1 MERGSSK
8 HGARVDEELGREVQ
22 GRTGGAGGHRE
33 EWAETEPRAAAED
46 RIDRTEL
53 PRDISTTPADDDDP
67 ADEPA

>member
-8 HGARVDEELGREVQ
+8 HGARVDEELGREVR

-53 PRDISTTPADDDDP
+53 PRDISATPAD
-67 ADEPA
+67 ADEPPDEPA